1 MSAFQV
7 IQQRPVMVEKRLGSI
22 PKDAYVLNQGSQ
34 PNLAPA
40 AEKVEGSE
48 LFEVKDGYD
57 VMAQAPARNEDGSL
71 KIANE
76 NVTLSEEPYSDKKFG
91 AIGAGAA
98 AVAGALAGGA
108 TGGIYGAIAGGVLS
122 ALGGGA
128 LGVLNARKDEVSVI
142 TREANV
148 TEPVLTG
155 YRSGS
160 IDGAY
165 APSKPGH
172 WFSDSGGRY
181 HFAIP
186 TLEHRPVGVLQFHE
200 VAHSAEGELK
210 VGATTAGLGAAVG
223 LLAGIAAR
231 ALGA

>member
-1 MSAFQV
+1 MATFQV
-7 IQQRPVMVEKRLGSI
+7 IQQRPVMAEKRLGSI

-34 PNLAPA
+34 PNVAPTH
-40 AEKVEGSE
+40 EKVEGTD

-57 VMAQAPARNEDGSL
+57 VKAQAPVRNEDGSL
-71 KIANE
+71 QITNE
-76 NVTLSEEPYSDKKFG
+76 NVTLTEEPYSQKKFG

-98 AVAGALAGGA
+98 AVTGALAGGA
-108 TGGIYGAIAGGVLS
+108 TGGIVGALAGGVLS

-128 LGVLNARKDEVSVI
+128 LGVLNASRDEVSVV

-165 APSKPGH
+165 APNKPGH

-186 TLEHRPVGVLQFHE
+186 TLEHRPVGVVQFHQIG
-200 VAHSAEGELK
+200 HSAEGQLK

-223 LLAGIAAR
+223 LLAGIAAK
-231 ALGA
+231 ALIG